1 MTENQKIDYKKIC
14 NDFLTY
20 LKEKDP
26 KGNTMAWL
34 VHAELVDHI
43 IAADDLVK
51 EIKEIMGQTKNEI
64 TEN

>member
-1 MTENQKIDYKKIC
+1 MDYKKVC

-20 LKEKDP
+20 LKAKDP

-51 EIKEIMGQTKNEI
+51 EIKEIMRQNQ
-64 TEN
+64 

>member
-1 MTENQKIDYKKIC
+1 MDYKKVC

-26 KGNTMAWL
+26 KGNTMGWL
-34 VHAELVDHI
+34 THAMLADHI

-51 EIKEIMGQTKNEI
+51 KIKKIMGQNQ
-64 TEN
+64 

>member
-1 MTENQKIDYKKIC
+1 MDYKKVC

-20 LKEKDP
+20 LKAKDP
-26 KGNTMAWL
+26 KGNTLAWL

-51 EIKEIMGQTKNEI
+51 EITEIMCQFKTEI

>member
-1 MTENQKIDYKKIC
+1 MTENTTMDYKKVC

-51 EIKEIMGQTKNEI
+51 EIKEIMGQNP
-64 TEN
+64 

>member
-1 MTENQKIDYKKIC
+1 MTENTTTNYKKIC

-34 VHAELVDHI
+34 THAELVHHI
-43 IAADDLVK
+43 VMCDDLVK
-51 EIKEIMGQTKNEI
+51 EIKEIMGQK
-64 TEN
+64 

>member
-1 MTENQKIDYKKIC
+1 MTENTTTNYKKIC

-51 EIKEIMGQTKNEI
+51 EIKEIMGQNQ
-64 TEN
+64 

>member
-1 MTENQKIDYKKIC
+1 MDYKKVC

-26 KGNTMAWL
+26 KGNTMGWL

-51 EIKEIMGQTKNEI
+51 EIKEIMGQKQ
-64 TEN
+64 

>member
-1 MTENQKIDYKKIC
+1 MDYKKVC

-20 LKEKDP
+20 LKKKDP

-51 EIKEIMGQTKNEI
+51 EIKEIMGQNQ
-64 TEN
+64 

>member
-1 MTENQKIDYKKIC
+1 MDYKKVC

-26 KGNTMAWL
+26 KGNTMDWL
-34 VHAELVDHI
+34 THAELVDHI

-51 EIKEIMGQTKNEI
+51 EIKEIMKQK
-64 TEN
+64 